1 MSDWDQREEYRRLIA
16 GVRSTHLPTA
26 VVKGGRRARFEKFMR
41 TLEQVKTESAF
52 G

>member
-1 MSDWDQREEYRRLIA
+1 MSDIDQREEYRRLVA
-16 GVRSTHLPTA
+16 GIHSPSLPAA

-41 TLEQVKTESAF
+41 TLDQVKTESAF